1 VFWEEM
7 RITISNL
14 DICKKNNLKSYRKKS
29 SLSEEKFA
37 LLPDLTLPPAKSE
50 AGLSL

>member
-1 VFWEEM
+1 
-7 RITISNL
+7 L
-14 DICKKNNLKSYRKKS
+14 QKDNLKSYRKKF

-37 LLPDLTLPPAKSE
+37 LLPDLRLPPARSE